1 MGFGLELFDVIL
13 LVYIYCEVYEKNA
26 LYRRSV
32 AHTSRSGCCV
42 YAREDCAALK
52 SCRNCTTCPSRSTS
66 LSRHSTSFL
75 KTMRRFQ
82 NMTASTSLPARTSGP
97 SFHAR
102 PLLSDRHWW
111 GAATTLRCPFITCM
125 FVLICSP
132 FFRARILN
140 ILNRRTQ
147 LSTCTQSC
155 NRTMPEPAVGA
166 GLEHHDGRLAQDEVS

>member
-1 MGFGLELFDVIL
+1 MSFTRI
-13 LVYIYCEVYEKNA
+13 YIYCEVYEKNA

-125 FVLICSP
+125 FVLTCSP
-132 FFRARILN
+132 FSGSYSQHSQQANSAEHLH
-140 ILNRRTQ
+140 
-147 LSTCTQSC
+147 
-155 NRTMPEPAVGA
+155 PE
-166 GLEHHDGRLAQDEVS
+166 L